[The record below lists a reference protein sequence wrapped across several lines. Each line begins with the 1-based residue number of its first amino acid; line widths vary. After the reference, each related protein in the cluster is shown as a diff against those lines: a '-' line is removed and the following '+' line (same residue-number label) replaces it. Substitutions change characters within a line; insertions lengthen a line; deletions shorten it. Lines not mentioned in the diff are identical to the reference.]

1 MFGSSAFAETPF
13 SALPS
18 TDKSVSLTGVT
29 ASGVL
34 GSITTTVIVAVTIT
48 GVLATGTLGQ
58 ETASQTVN
66 ITGVS
71 ATGSVGTVRPLLFW
85 GLVNTSQT
93 SSWTNINTS

>member
-18 TDKSVSLTGVT
+18 TDVSISITGVI
-29 ASGVL
+29 ASGAL
-34 GSITTTVIVAVTIT
+34 GSVTTTVIVAVTIT

-93 SSWTNINTS
+93 SSWTNINTN

>member
-18 TDKSVSLTGVT
+18 TDVSISITGVI
-29 ASGVL
+29 ASGAL

-58 ETASQTVN
+58 ETVTQTVS
-66 ITGVS
+66 ITGV
-71 ATGSVGTVRPLLFW
+71 AAIGAVGTVNPFLFW
-85 GLVNTSQT
+85 GLVNTAQT
-93 SSWTNINTS
+93 PSWTNINTS

>member
-18 TDKSVSLTGVT
+18 TDKSVALTGVT

-34 GSITTTVIVAVTIT
+34 GSITTTVIVTVTIT

-66 ITGVS
+66 ITGV
-71 ATGSVGTVRPLLFW
+71 AAQGSLGTVRPLLFW
-85 GLVNTSQT
+85 GLVDTSQT

>member
-13 SALPS
+13 SALS
-18 TDKSVSLTGVT
+18 ADVALFITGDAAT
-29 ASGVL
+29 GVL
-34 GSITTTVIVAVTIT
+34 GTVTTAVVTAVVIT
-48 GVLATGTLGQ
+48 GIEATGALGQ
-58 ETASQTVN
+58 ITVTQTVN

-85 GLVNTSQT
+85 GLVNTSQP

>member
-13 SALPS
+13 SALS
-18 TDKSVSLTGVT
+18 ADVSIAITGVV

-58 ETASQTVN
+58 EAVTQTVN

>member
-1 MFGSSAFAETPF
+1 MFGCSTFAEAPF
-13 SALPS
+13 GALAS
-18 TDKSVSLTGVT
+18 TDVSISITGVT

-58 ETASQTVN
+58 EAVTQTVN

-85 GLVNTSQT
+85 GLVNTAQT
-93 SSWTNINTS
+93 PSWTNINTS

>member
-18 TDKSVSLTGVT
+18 TDRSVALTGVA
-29 ASGVL
+29 ASGAL
-34 GSITTTVIVAVTIT
+34 GSITSTVIVAVTLT

-58 ETASQTVN
+58 EAVTQTVS
-66 ITGVS
+66 ITGV
-71 ATGSVGTVRPLLFW
+71 AAIGAVGTASPFLFW

-93 SSWTNINTS
+93 PSWTNINTS